1 MTKDDLKKII
11 KDGSMHGAY
20 LFEGEEEKQKEA
32 ALSAVRARY
41 LPEGMELMNETVSEN
56 ASLVEILDASR
67 QVAFMSDRR
76 LVVAKDPVYILKSVK
91 KNEDEAEKTENDKT
105 EEVENESSDEE
116 LNALKKLVSEQNPE
130 TITIIFMRGKLNKR
144 GSVCKLF
151 DKADRLVS
159 FEPLDEYELAKII
172 VKTAKKEGYTMSL
185 DVAMMF
191 VSFIGRDLTR
201 LNSELDKLIGY
212 KNGGT
217 EIYEEDV
224 LSIITQDIDE
234 AVFQITDSIVKGQQA
249 HAYRVVYSL
258 IERGEH
264 IYKIYSSLVWQI
276 RMLCHCAVLKQAGV
290 KIPDAAEKLKSKE
303 YPVRKSYG
311 QCEGIPVTNLVRLYN
326 TAIRNDY
333 DTKNGKIRVESALQD
348 LLQNMCLLIKCKA

>member
-11 KDGSMHGAY
+11 KDGSMYGCY
-20 LFEGEEEKQKEA
+20 LFEGEEENQKEG
-32 ALSAVRARY
+32 ALSVIRTRF

-56 ASLVEILDASR
+56 ASLVEVLDASH
-67 QVAFMSDRR
+67 QVPFMSEKRI
-76 LVVAKDPVYILKSVK
+76 VVAKDPLYILKSSK
-91 KNEDEAEKTENDKT
+91 KNEDDTDKPET
-105 EEVENESSDEE
+105 DESENESTGEE
-116 LNALKKLVSEQNPE
+116 ESALRKLIAEENPE
-130 TITIIFMRGKLNKR
+130 TITIIYLRGKLNKKT
-144 GSVCKLF
+144 SAYKQF
-151 DKADRLVS
+151 DKVGRVVS

-172 VKTAKKEGYTMSL
+172 VKTAKKEGYTMSV
-185 DVAMMF
+185 DVALMF

-234 AVFQITDSIVKGQQA
+234 AVFQITESIVKGQQA

-258 IERGEH
+258 IERGEQTYA
-264 IYKIYSSLVWQI
+264 IYASLTWQI
-276 RMLCHCAVLKQAGV
+276 RLLCHCAVLKQAGV

-303 YPVRKSYG
+303 FPVKKSYN
-311 QCEGIPVTNLVRLYN
+311 QCEGIPVEDLIKLYK

-333 DTKNGKIRVESALQD
+333 DTKSGKIRIENALQD
-348 LLQNMCLLIKCKA
+348 LLQNMCLLIKRKT